1 MNQVDTTKLRVP
13 TEALGSYTVGLHYY
27 IDWRKFQRSSQYTI
41 IIQIRYD
48 HCNII
53 Y

>member
-27 IDWRKFQRSSQYTI
+27 IDSLELPPVESKIYYNYTDI
-41 IIQIRYD
+41 KI
-48 HCNII
+48 
-53 Y
+53 